1 MFGKIKEIKDVV
13 KTEIGLTCMKKGG
26 DNPYSGLCSIGWM
39 CSCIDDEIDS
49 LDALHHL
56 MNKKDGAAVDPSLD
70 EKITNAQKVI
80 AFLSEDGYG
89 QDDICRIGIICN
101 SLERENGD
109 IDIVMKKCNADEQ
122 AIEAAIAAI
131 NKYRVSLGLSEKWV
145 SDIGTEAIA
154 PGVKEKGAPFVS
166 KDKNDNYEKQKG
178 TVDEK
183 YYQDMMREISNHK
196 DFGKRNPVDIGI
208 ECGYSE
214 DEVLQMLQQ
223 LAENN

>member
-1 MFGKIKEIKDVV
+1 MFEKLREIKDVV
-13 KTEIGLTCMKKGG
+13 KTEIGLACMKKGG

-70 EKITNAQKVI
+70 EKITNARKVI
-80 AFLSEDGYG
+80 AFLSEDGYD
-89 QDDICRIGIICN
+89 QDAICRIGIICN

-131 NKYRVSLGLSEKWV
+131 NKYKESIGLPAKWV
-145 SDIGTEAIA
+145 VQSSSSSALVADSSKSTTKRSSKATAKKEAS
-154 PGVKEKGAPFVS
+154 KPF
-166 KDKNDNYEKQKG
+166 
-178 TVDEK
+178 TVGEP
-183 YYQDMMREISNHK
+183 SAVN
-196 DFGKRNPVDIGI
+196 
-208 ECGYSE
+208 
-214 DEVLQMLQQ
+214 
-223 LAENN
+223 

>member
-1 MFGKIKEIKDVV
+1 
-13 KTEIGLTCMKKGG
+13 
-26 DNPYSGLCSIGWM
+26 
-39 CSCIDDEIDS
+39 
-49 LDALHHL
+49 
-56 MNKKDGAAVDPSLD
+56 
-70 EKITNAQKVI
+70 
-80 AFLSEDGYG
+80 
-89 QDDICRIGIICN
+89 
-101 SLERENGD
+101 
-109 IDIVMKKCNADEQ
+109 MKKCNADEQ

-145 SDIGTEAIA
+145 SNIGTEAIA